1 VQVKISNWAILVTL
15 VLLGLLIIALIRG
28 CKNNQHNGA
37 LIVNHEAHLNNLIQD
52 SIETAKKLNEND
64 KQMEVLEGQLSLSN
78 NKLLFL
84 DENLGKANDRIT
96 ILLKKHVPIKP
107 SLVDTGTMV
116 VPTMYVNECA
126 DCFTELSNGQK
137 LVIQYKAEKENQFN
151 LLSGKINLKDNRI
164 RDLETANIKLT
175 SNYRSLIDSSKK
187 FQDKLKPRGRLYL
200 SWGVLWKD
208 YVPWAAGA
216 GLMYQNKRSLIIG
229 ASWYYNSQ
237 GHMVQT
243 NIHFP
248 LSLRFK

>member
-1 VQVKISNWAILVTL
+1 MSLKINPIVATA
-15 VLLGLLIIALIRG
+15 VLIGIGILLIAFIRG
-28 CKNNQHNGA
+28 CKNNQHNVA
-37 LIVNHEAHLNNLIQD
+37 LAVNYEAHINNLIHD
-52 SIETAKKLNEND
+52 SIETAKKLIEND

-96 ILLKKHVPIKP
+96 VLLNKHVPIKP
-107 SLVDTGTMV
+107 SLVDTSAIT
-116 VPTMYVNECA
+116 VPARYVNECA

-164 RDLETANIKLT
+164 KDLETANIKLT

-187 FQDKLKPRGRLYL
+187 VQDVLKPRGRLYL
-200 SWGVLWKD
+200 SWGVLWSALPQ
-208 YVPWAAGA
+208 YAGA
-216 GLMYQNKRSLIIG
+216 GLMYQTKRNLIIG
-229 ASWYYNSQ
+229 GMCYYGTQ
-237 GHMVQT
+237 GYLVET

>member
-1 VQVKISNWAILVTL
+1 MSLLKINPILATA
-15 VLLGLLIIALIRG
+15 LLIGVGILLIAFIRG

-37 LIVNHEAHLNNLIQD
+37 LVVNYEARINNLVHD
-52 SIETAKKLNEND
+52 STETAKKLTEND

-96 ILLKKHVPIKP
+96 VLLKKHVPINP
-107 SLVDTGTMV
+107 SLIDTGVMV

-137 LVIQYKAEKENQFN
+137 LVVQYKAEKENQFN

-175 SNYRSLIDSSKK
+175 SNY
-187 FQDKLKPRGRLYL
+187 
-200 SWGVLWKD
+200 
-208 YVPWAAGA
+208 
-216 GLMYQNKRSLIIG
+216 
-229 ASWYYNSQ
+229 
-237 GHMVQT
+237 
-243 NIHFP
+243 
-248 LSLRFK
+248 